1 MLFTIFG
8 LLMFK
13 RSSMK
18 KIFSL
23 FFVAVTISSLLLY
36 PSCKKTQHPTKPT
49 PGNYRIL
56 SISKRTDSAAKIETY
71 TFSYD
76 ASNRLSQVIY
86 TTNDS
91 ATVKTSLSSVGTRS
105 VFSYSNDSIYKVT
118 SILRTG
124 AFIDSNIYIKN
135 REGQIITA
143 YLPNHVIQFEYYG
156 KLLSRRTDKYMH
168 NATSIGATK
177 NYTSNN
183 SDFLAVS
190 FDGNLTANFPK
201 ADTAPF
207 TVNWVTPLAT
217 TKHTATTYTDVFT
230 GYNMLPV
237 TMDFEDAFGHKDT
250 VSFPGGYRP
259 NESYGVFPDKFNRPG
274 DYMYIESFIMFGVDI
289 YQQAHL
295 TKSITGTTSV
305 TNVTYEIDADSKIT
319 TTNAHT
325 IDSLNRNII
334 SNYRFQ
340 YETY

>member
-1 MLFTIFG
+1 
-8 LLMFK
+8 MFK

-23 FFVAVTISSLLLY
+23 FFVTVTISSLLLY

-91 ATVKTSLSSVGTRS
+91 ATVKSGSTSVGTRA
-105 VFSYSNDSIYKVT
+105 VFTYSNDSIYKIT
-118 SILRTG
+118 TKLRTG
-124 AFIDSNIYIKN
+124 AVIDTNIYIKN
-135 REGQIITA
+135 NAGQIITA
-143 YLPNHVIQFEYYG
+143 YLPGQVIQFEYYG
-156 KLLSRRTDKYMH
+156 KLLSRRTDKYFH
-168 NATSIGATK
+168 NATSISAIK

-183 SDFLAVS
+183 ADFLAWS
-190 FDGNLTANFPK
+190 FDGNLTANFPN
-201 ADTAPF
+201 ADIVPF
-207 TVNWVTPLAT
+207 TVNWVTALAT
-217 TKHTATTYTDVFT
+217 TTHTATTYTDVFT
-230 GYNMLPV
+230 GYNKLPI
-237 TMDFEDAFGHKDT
+237 TMNFVDAFGHTDT
-250 VSFPGGYRP
+250 VSFPGGIRST
-259 NESYGVFPDKFNRPG
+259 ESYGVFPDKFNRPG
-274 DYMYIESFIMFGVDI
+274 DYLYIESFIMYGVDI

-295 TKSITGTTSV
+295 TKSVTNTGAT

-325 IDSLNRNII
+325 IDSLNHNII

>member
-1 MLFTIFG
+1 
-8 LLMFK
+8 LLRLQSLPCYYTLRVKK
-13 RSSMK
+13 RNT
-18 KIFSL
+18 L
-23 FFVAVTISSLLLY
+23 
-36 PSCKKTQHPTKPT
+36 Q
-49 PGNYRIL
+49 
-56 SISKRTDSAAKIETY
+56 KIETY

-76 ASNRLSQVIY
+76 ASNRLSQVLY

-91 ATVKTSLSSVGTRS
+91 ATVKTSLSSVGTRA

-118 SILRTG
+118 SVLRTG

-156 KLLSRRTDKYMH
+156 KLLSKRTDKYFH

-177 NYTSNN
+177 NYTSDNA
-183 SDFLAVS
+183 DFLAWT
-190 FDGNLTANFPK
+190 FDGNLTANFPH

-207 TVNWVTPLAT
+207 TVDWVTALAT
-217 TKHTATTYTDVFT
+217 TTHTATTYSDVFT
-230 GYNMLPV
+230 GYNKLPI
-237 TMDFEDAFGHKDT
+237 TMNFKDAFGHTDT
-250 VSFPGGYRP
+250 VSFPGGIRST
-259 NESYGVFPDKFNRPG
+259 ESYGVFPDKFNRPG
-274 DYMYIESFIMFGVDI
+274 DYMYIESFITFGVDI

-295 TKSITGTTSV
+295 MKSITNTGFT

-319 TTNAHT
+319 TTNVHT
-325 IDSLNRNII
+325 RDSLSHNVI